1 VVDAGLV
8 EDLADRGEADVD
20 VQLPRMELGV
30 QHHRFI
36 PVPLDHRCQQAGRQP
51 PAPVLRVRHH
61 AADDQVRGRKTVDDL
76 GVLVAQD
83 AQVGGEIPAVPGTEQ
98 VVLGGRFEVA
108 SVEFLVITLLLAE
121 EDLGAQPAIA

>member
-1 VVDAGLV
+1 
-8 EDLADRGEADVD
+8 
-20 VQLPRMELGV
+20 M
-30 QHHRFI
+30 
-36 PVPLDHRCQQAGRQP
+36 
-51 PAPVLRVRHH
+51 
-61 AADDQVRGRKTVDDL
+61 RGRKTVDDL